1 MTAKELAAIKTF
13 PTHSMTDNDGN
24 IIRENDSI
32 VMFSGFEFQTFCEQ
46 LCKEQRELCADRCY
60 EINMGIDE
68 TFAELVLNAPT
79 PEL

>member
-46 LCKEQRELCADRCY
+46 LCKEQRESCLHNATREADGY
-60 EINMGIDE
+60 TAI
-68 TFAELVLNAPT
+68 LKAPM